1 MNISFEGVGQV
12 CATFLGSGLTEGQVV
27 KLTGNGTA
35 GACAADDGFCGVA
48 LCCKEDACTVQMG
61 GFAAVGYSGAAPALG
76 YTALTADGKGGVQS
90 AGQTGEESGGQDSG
104 AAASAPAGQAGRSYW
119 VVDRD
124 ESGKTVTILL

>member
-48 LCCKEDACTVQMG
+48 LCCKEDACTVQVR
-61 GFAAVGYSGAAPALG
+61 GFVTAAYSGTAPGLGWKAL
-76 YTALTADGKGGVQS
+76 AADGTGGV
-90 AGQTGEESGGQDSG
+90 
-104 AAASAPAGQAGRSYW
+104 
-119 VVDRD
+119 
-124 ESGKTVTILL
+124 KTVTSGGVSCLVVDVDSTAKTVTMML